1 MDSKDGEGR
10 PYWGPALS
18 VQTDTGEFFAI
29 SCKPVGRGVVSYPCK
44 AREMNRAME
53 QGVRTVRYD
62 PDLGLEAYHFSGIIQ
77 IFPGHFHEYYTL
89 GFLERGLQHTICRGT
104 DCLSEAGDLLLFA
117 PGDVHSCRP
126 VDGRSLDYGG
136 LNVPEE
142 TMAGYVREITGEAS
156 LPRFREPLMRRS
168 ELTAPLRSLH
178 RMVME
183 GEGAFCKEETF
194 LLLLSQILEY
204 CAVGG
209 SAAAE
214 GEEARLTADLCAW
227 LDDHCTGHVSLEEL
241 SRMAGR
247 SKYSLI
253 RAFTREWGITPYSYL
268 MAARVGEAKRL
279 LEAGTA
285 PAEAA
290 LEAGFSDQSHL
301 TNQFKRLIGL
311 TPGQYA
317 AIFRERGGGRE

>member
-1 MDSKDGEGR
+1 
-10 PYWGPALS
+10 
-18 VQTDTGEFFAI
+18 
-29 SCKPVGRGVVSYPCK
+29 
-44 AREMNRAME
+44 ME

-62 PDLGLEAYHFSGIIQ
+62 PDLGLEAYHFSGDIQ

-89 GFLERGLQHTICRGT
+89 GFLERGLQHTICRGI

-142 TMAGYVREITGEAS
+142 TM
-156 LPRFREPLMRRS
+156 
-168 ELTAPLRSLH
+168 
-178 RMVME
+178 
-183 GEGAFCKEETF
+183 
-194 LLLLSQILEY
+194 
-204 CAVGG
+204 
-209 SAAAE
+209 
-214 GEEARLTADLCAW
+214 ARLTADLCAW

-253 RAFTREWGITPYSYL
+253 RAFTRERGITPYSYL